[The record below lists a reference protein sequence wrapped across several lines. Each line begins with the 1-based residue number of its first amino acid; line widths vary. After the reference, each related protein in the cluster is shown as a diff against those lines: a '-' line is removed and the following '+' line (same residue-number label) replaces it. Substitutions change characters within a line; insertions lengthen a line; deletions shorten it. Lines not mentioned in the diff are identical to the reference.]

1 MRRGE
6 RGLPW
11 EQGRIVTLYV
21 LVLLVVGA
29 PRSATITMTISGLTP
44 LKVVDIESECE
55 INAESSSCTNNYFSF
70 ISR

>member
-29 PRSATITMTISGLTP
+29 PRSATITVTISGLTP
-44 LKVVDIESECE
+44 HKVVDIELECE
-55 INAESSSCTNNYFSF
+55 INAMLTNNCYTF